1 MRWFNTQSWL
11 LSSRVRSVILE
22 YCFSSSRAW
31 DLAVL
36 IAAGGCKQ
44 RLLRYSEPA
53 DALMN
58 AMLLLRHLSVASV
71 LQVNCF
77 LGHKPD
83 RQPVHTVTWLC
94 CVLLLNFALKGNGL
108 LLKEKLHSQ
117 TTTTRLF
124 FECEVTM
131 WPPCKYKIYDLAC
144 IVNAAAQR
152 RHLNSLRQAQR
163 LLNIMILKLPSS
175 IFLYLLFVK

>member
-44 RLLRYSEPA
+44 RPLRYSEPA

-108 LLKEKLHSQ
+108 LLKEKLHPQ

-144 IVNAAAQR
+144 IVNASAQR
-152 RHLNSLRQAQR
+152 RHLNSLRQGQR